1 LTTKFYIISGE
12 ASGDLHG
19 SNLIKAIKTID
30 SNTEFRAWGGD
41 LMQNNGATIVKH
53 YKELAFMGFK
63 EVLQNIRTIK
73 KNFNFC
79 YADIEKYKPDCVILI
94 DYPGFNLRVA
104 KYLKQRNY
112 KIYYY
117 ISPQV
122 WAWKQ
127 SRVKKIK
134 QYIDKMFV
142 ILPFEKDFYAKFNYK
157 VDFVG
162 HPLLDVIT
170 EHLKNK
176 TIFEKFIDNHK
187 LENKKIIA
195 ILPGSRKQEIK
206 HKLPVMLSVVKYFN
220 DYQFVIAAAPSIE
233 LDYYKEFTKNI
244 NVKIIS
250 GKTYELLQHSTAA
263 IVTSGTATLE
273 TALFEIPEIVCYK
286 AGNLSYQLAKRLI
299 KVKYIS
305 LVNLIMN
312 KQVVKELIQSN
323 LNTHNLKTELENI
336 LTNSNYR
343 KNISEDYKKLK
354 QILGGKGA
362 SVKTAELILK
372 YLKDA

>member
-1 LTTKFYIISGE
+1 MTTKFYIISGE